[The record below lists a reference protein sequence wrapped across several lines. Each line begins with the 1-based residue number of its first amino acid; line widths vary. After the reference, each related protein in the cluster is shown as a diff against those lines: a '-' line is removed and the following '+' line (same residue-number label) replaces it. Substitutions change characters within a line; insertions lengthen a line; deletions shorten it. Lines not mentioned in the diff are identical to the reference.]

1 MYSLFSLSYKKHT
14 LFFMLL
20 SKKVTLIAA
29 FYRPLP
35 ASRGKGMT
43 QIFTHKDI
51 NKAAQQITIGKVVAF
66 PTETVYGLGANALDK
81 NAVQKIFMAKGR
93 PSDNPLILHIARKN
107 DIFKWS
113 CPDADIKMKVRLL
126 IQEFWPG
133 PLTLILP
140 KTPDIPDVVS
150 AGLETV
156 GVRMPANRLAQKL
169 IKAAGVPLAAP
180 SANLSGKPSST
191 RFEHVWDDFN
201 GKIAGIV
208 KSSPSKIGLESTVV
222 DLTVSPPVILRPGS
236 ILQEE
241 LQKIL
246 PDITTVN
253 KEGKIAKSP
262 GMKYKHYAPEALVY
276 LFENENLARWNDILM
291 RCKSKGKKTR
301 ILSPNLQ
308 NNFSKKMYELL
319 RKADKDRVDVIL
331 IKPFDRSGIGQT
343 IWNRLKKSATEIIS

>member
-1 MYSLFSLSYKKHT
+1 MHVF
-14 LFFMLL
+14 
-20 SKKVTLIAA
+20 VA
-29 FYRPLP
+29 FYRPLLG
-35 ASRGKGMT
+35 SILKKMT
-43 QIFTHKDI
+43 QVFTHKDI
-51 NKAAQQITIGKVVAF
+51 HKAAQQITNGEVVAF

-81 NAVQKIFMAKGR
+81 NAVQKIFEAKGR

-107 DIFKWS
+107 DIFKWACVGGS
-113 CPDADIKMKVRLL
+113 LQEKVRLL
-126 IQEFWPG
+126 IREFWPG

-140 KTPDIPDVVS
+140 KTPKIPDVVS
-150 AGLETV
+150 AGLKTV

-169 IKAAGVPLAAP
+169 IKAAGIPLAAP
-180 SANLSGKPSST
+180 SANLSGKPSAT

-208 KSSPSKIGLESTVV
+208 KSTPSKIGLESTVV

-246 PDITTVN
+246 PDITTLN

-276 LFENENLARWNDILM
+276 LFENKNDTKWNEILLNCKKEHKKARIF
-291 RCKSKGKKTR
+291 
-301 ILSPNLQ
+301 SPDQ
-308 NNFSKKMYELL
+308 QKNFGKKMYELL
-319 RKADKDRVDVIL
+319 RKADKEGVDVIL
-331 IKPFDRSGIGQT
+331 IKPFNRSGIGQT
-343 IWNRLKKSATEIIS
+343 LWNRLKKSAFKIIH

>member
-1 MYSLFSLSYKKHT
+1 MA
-14 LFFMLL
+14 
-20 SKKVTLIAA
+20 VIVA

-35 ASRGKGMT
+35 ASRSKRMT
-43 QIFTHKDI
+43 QIFTHRDI
-51 NKAAQQITIGKVVAF
+51 NKAAQQIKNGEVVAF

-81 NAVQKIFMAKGR
+81 DAVQKIFRAKGR

-107 DIFKWS
+107 DIFKWT
-113 CPDADIKMKVRLL
+113 CPNADLKKKVRLL
-126 IQEFWPG
+126 IREFWPG

-140 KTPDIPDVVS
+140 KIGEIPQTVS

-222 DLTVSPPVILRPGS
+222 DLTVSPPAILRPGS
-236 ILQEE
+236 ILPED
-241 LQKIL
+241 LQKFL
-246 PDITTVN
+246 PDLTLLN
-253 KEGKIAKSP
+253 KVGEIAKSP

-276 LFENENLARWNDILM
+276 LFENENETKWNDILLN
-291 RCKSKGKKTR
+291 CKKEHKKARIFSPDHQKNFGK
-301 ILSPNLQ
+301 L
-308 NNFSKKMYELL
+308 MYELL
-319 RKADKDRVDVIL
+319 RKADKDGVDVIL
-331 IKPFDRSGIGQT
+331 IKPFNRSGIGQT
-343 IWNRLKKSATEIIS
+343 LWNRLKKSAFEIIS